1 MRSPSLKFPKGEVKI
16 LIPATEPESPLDNG
30 QLLPL
35 ITDQVGNEVRK
46 AKTREYHE
54 SDSCGSRAGPASLTG
69 RAIDTLNLLRKGAD
83 HRTSPKKQR
92 RSRVKP
98 GMRTTG

>member
-1 MRSPSLKFPKGEVKI
+1 MKI

-54 SDSCGSRAGPASLTG
+54 SNSCGSRAGPASRIG
-69 RAIDTLNLLRKGAD
+69 RAIDTLNYWEKEQITGQARK
-83 HRTSPKKQR
+83 TEEI
-92 RSRVKP
+92 P
-98 GMRTTG
+98 GQARDEDNRQTIRTTG

>member
-1 MRSPSLKFPKGEVKI
+1 MIGGVAGDFRRRLRIKSAMRSPSLKFPKGEVKI

-54 SDSCGSRAGPASLTG
+54 SDSCGSRAGPASRIG
-69 RAIDTLNLLRKGAD
+69 RANDTLNY
-83 HRTSPKKQR
+83 
-92 RSRVKP
+92 
-98 GMRTTG
+98 